1 MEDLMATTNQFMQA
15 HINSYETLK
24 NSIMLINQEAKDAI
38 ESLEEFDEKPAIK
51 SQALQR
57 IDEQE
62 EDEDDAISKFS
73 HE

>member
-1 MEDLMATTNQFMQA
+1 MATTNQFMQA

-62 EDEDDAISKFS
+62 EDEHDAISKFS

>member
-24 NSIMLINQEAKDAI
+24 NGIMLINQEAKDAI

>member
-1 MEDLMATTNQFMQA
+1 MATTNQFMQA

>member
-38 ESLEEFDEKPAIK
+38 ESLEEFDEKPANK

>member
-1 MEDLMATTNQFMQA
+1 MEDSMATTNQFMQA